1 MNPRIA
7 AFFLRTFLASS
18 LGLQIAAAQA
28 PIDPSLPE
36 APIPHKRALILFTG
50 YDTVHDPDRPV
61 PPLRVRQKFELAYR
75 STIDLSSPIRAG
87 VTTLFDRSVGVG
99 PFYAPGGRGFAEL
112 YGYNAANLAST
123 LLFTQAVVPS
133 VFHQDPRYFRKGSG
147 TAKSRIWWALRSEF
161 VGFSDRGPQMPNYSV
176 LLGYAMS
183 TALSDAYL
191 PARNVSVG
199 KSFEGYGIKFG
210 TGFGF
215 NLLHE
220 YGAVARV
227 KEIIQQQTEKLT
239 QPSNS
244 PAP

>member
-1 MNPRIA
+1 MFVLR
-7 AFFLRTFLASS
+7 AFFVCS
-18 LGLQIAAAQA
+18 LGLQIASAQA
-28 PIDPSLPE
+28 RIDSSLPE
-36 APIPHKRALILFTG
+36 APIPHNRALILFAG
-50 YDTVHDPDRPV
+50 YDTVHDPDSVV
-61 PPLRVRQKFELAYR
+61 PPLRARQKFELAYR

-87 VTTLFDRSVGVG
+87 VTTLFDRSLGVG
-99 PFYAPGGRGFAEL
+99 PFYAPGGRGFAQL
-112 YGYNAANLAST
+112 YGYNAANLVST
-123 LLFTQAVVPS
+123 FLFTQAVVPS
-133 VFHQDPRYFRKGSG
+133 SFHQDPRYFRKGSG

-161 VGFSDRGPQMPNYSV
+161 VGFSDQGLQMPNYAV
-176 LLGYAMS
+176 LVGYALS

-227 KEIIQQQTEKLT
+227 KQIIQQQTDKLT

-244 PAP
+244 SAP

>member
-1 MNPRIA
+1 
-7 AFFLRTFLASS
+7 
-18 LGLQIAAAQA
+18 
-28 PIDPSLPE
+28 
-36 APIPHKRALILFTG
+36 
-50 YDTVHDPDRPV
+50 
-61 PPLRVRQKFELAYR
+61 
-75 STIDLSSPIRAG
+75 
-87 VTTLFDRSVGVG
+87 
-99 PFYAPGGRGFAEL
+99 
-112 YGYNAANLAST
+112 
-123 LLFTQAVVPS
+123 
-133 VFHQDPRYFRKGSG
+133 
-147 TAKSRIWWALRSEF
+147 
-161 VGFSDRGPQMPNYSV
+161 MPNYSV

-239 QPSNS
+239 QPNNS